1 MADPGRFRR
10 TSMAFTLTGCV
21 SDYDVGNLCISDDRY
36 SEYADK
42 NEHYPDH
49 GAKENRV
56 SMKGIPKRRGT

>member
-1 MADPGRFRR
+1 M
-10 TSMAFTLTGCV
+10 
-21 SDYDVGNLCISDDRY
+21 GNLCISDDLY
-36 SEYADK
+36 IEYADK